1 MVCLFLLHLVPAP
14 RSTKDE
20 RSLKYTTDQFVARRA
35 TLMAAPRAMAKKDS
49 QMPLV
54 SLGADRIS
62 ATAAHT
68 KGTLA
73 LARASRDLREPST
86 SRDLLVLT
94 WSRSF
99 PARGTGDEIA
109 VETIAPASKRP
120 AGPRGPHGRH
130 SPVTAL
136 QATSAFGSRSTR
148 SEASDGHGEVGGQL
162 HCASPLA
169 AATRLDR
176 SAAERSPEVGL
187 GDKSSPHGAMAT
199 LTLATFVLR
208 VLETLRKSSER
219 AKEKENVRRA
229 GVEPTTSSARTSPR
243 CLRGGPRRSSLY
255 ELARSPP

>member
-1 MVCLFLLHLVPAP
+1 
-14 RSTKDE
+14 
-20 RSLKYTTDQFVARRA
+20 
-35 TLMAAPRAMAKKDS
+35 
-49 QMPLV
+49 MPLV

-130 SPVTAL
+130 SPVTVL

-187 GDKSSPHGAMAT
+187 GDKSSPHGAIMAP
-199 LTLATFVLR
+199 FVL
-208 VLETLRKSSER
+208 VPLLEGSSR
-219 AKEKENVRRA
+219 PKQDQQRFRIRGENSV
-229 GVEPTTSSARTSPR
+229 
-243 CLRGGPRRSSLY
+243 
-255 ELARSPP
+255 

>member
-1 MVCLFLLHLVPAP
+1 
-14 RSTKDE
+14 
-20 RSLKYTTDQFVARRA
+20 
-35 TLMAAPRAMAKKDS
+35 
-49 QMPLV
+49 MPLV

-243 CLRGGPRRSSLY
+243 CLRGGPRRSLY
-255 ELARSPP
+255 TLPCTLTSSIFDLLYPNKEMEMFATFLS

>member
-1 MVCLFLLHLVPAP
+1 
-14 RSTKDE
+14 
-20 RSLKYTTDQFVARRA
+20 
-35 TLMAAPRAMAKKDS
+35 
-49 QMPLV
+49 MPLV

-73 LARASRDLREPST
+73 LARASRDLREPSP

-109 VETIAPASKRP
+109 VETIAPPSKRP

-187 GDKSSPHGAMAT
+187 GDESSPHGAMAT

-243 CLRGGPRRSSLY
+243 CLRGGPRRSLY
-255 ELARSPP
+255 KRQHTHEDKGDLDSEKKSTQKSVQKSVQKSREFLFSCLPKITWYASKKGKKKGCDF

>member
-1 MVCLFLLHLVPAP
+1 
-14 RSTKDE
+14 
-20 RSLKYTTDQFVARRA
+20 
-35 TLMAAPRAMAKKDS
+35 
-49 QMPLV
+49 MPLV
-54 SLGADRIS
+54 SLGADRS
-62 ATAAHT
+62 SVTAAHT

-130 SPVTAL
+130 SPVTVL

-187 GDKSSPHGAMAT
+187 GDKSSPHGAMAP
-199 LTLATFVLR
+199 FVL
-208 VLETLRKSSER
+208 VPLLEGSSR
-219 AKEKENVRRA
+219 PKQDPTKIQNQRREF
-229 GVEPTTSSARTSPR
+229 GMRHSKYIKKPKN
-243 CLRGGPRRSSLY
+243 LKN
-255 ELARSPP
+255 

>member
-1 MVCLFLLHLVPAP
+1 
-14 RSTKDE
+14 
-20 RSLKYTTDQFVARRA
+20 
-35 TLMAAPRAMAKKDS
+35 
-49 QMPLV
+49 MPLV
-54 SLGADRIS
+54 SLGADRSS

-136 QATSAFGSRSTR
+136 QATSAFGSRSTN

-169 AATRLDR
+169 AATRRRCRGDR
-176 SAAERSPEVGL
+176 AAAERSPEVGL
-187 GDKSSPHGAMAT
+187 GDKSSPHGAMS
-199 LTLATFVLR
+199 
-208 VLETLRKSSER
+208 TLRLCSFPSLKAIP
-219 AKEKENVRRA
+219 AKNKIQQRF
-229 GVEPTTSSARTSPR
+229 
-243 CLRGGPRRSSLY
+243 
-255 ELARSPP
+255 

>member
-1 MVCLFLLHLVPAP
+1 
-14 RSTKDE
+14 
-20 RSLKYTTDQFVARRA
+20 
-35 TLMAAPRAMAKKDS
+35 
-49 QMPLV
+49 MPLV
-54 SLGADRIS
+54 SLGADRSS

-187 GDKSSPHGAMAT
+187 GDKSSPHGAMS
-199 LTLATFVLR
+199 
-208 VLETLRKSSER
+208 TLRLCSFPSLKAIP
-219 AKEKENVRRA
+219 AKNKIQQRF
-229 GVEPTTSSARTSPR
+229 
-243 CLRGGPRRSSLY
+243 
-255 ELARSPP
+255 